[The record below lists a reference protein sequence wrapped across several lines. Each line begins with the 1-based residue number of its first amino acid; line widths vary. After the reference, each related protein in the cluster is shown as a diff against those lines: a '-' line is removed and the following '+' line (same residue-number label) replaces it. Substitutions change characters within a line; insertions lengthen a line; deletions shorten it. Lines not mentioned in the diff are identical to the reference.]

1 MGAQRVS
8 PGHRRGDEP
17 DWWTQPIP
25 GDVSRADLAGNEDL
39 CALGFGDPDE
49 CESGGSS
56 TDVVI
61 GMQPAIVGT
70 FLTVLGASLLAIPL
84 GVMGAVYL
92 NEYGK
97 NGRLARF
104 IRFMTDVMT
113 GVPSVVMGVFIY
125 SIWVLPRGLDGRS
138 AWAASLALACL
149 MLPIVVRST
158 EEMLKL
164 VPDSLR
170 EASAALGTRTWK
182 TTVKVVLPSAVAGI
196 TSGSLLAVARAAG
209 ETAPVVFVIGFVT
222 TTNLSLMG
230 PNTTLSAQIYSQQQ
244 NGGPLATQLAWG
256 AAVTLVALVVVLTL
270 VARTISRRFEIRH
283 EEGPDGTVTEPEAE
297 EPPMATPE
305 QRPDDV
311 TRGVTAGLPR
321 PTVPSAISVHPLG
334 ATGAHDDPAL
344 GDDDFQSRPV
354 VFDVHDLNV
363 HYGSHKAVRNVD
375 MQVRRNEITAFIG
388 PSGCGKTT
396 VLRCFNRM
404 NDLIEAPAST
414 A

>member
-1 MGAQRVS
+1 MTTTAPAARPPSDAAIAASLVGGGAVRPARRFRNGVATVLIVATFFVAAVPLVVMGAQVFS
-8 PGHRRGDEP
+8 QGLGAVTSL

-25 GDVSRADLAGNEDL
+25 ADVSRSDLAGNQTMTD
-39 CALGFGDPDE
+39 LGFGPAEDAP
-49 CESGGSS
+49 GP
-56 TDVVI
+56 TNAVL
-61 GMQPAIVGT
+61 GMAPAIVGT
-70 FLTVLGASLLAIPL
+70 LLTVLAASALAIPL
-84 GVMGAVYL
+84 GILGAVYL
-92 NEYGK
+92 HEYGK
-97 NGRLARF
+97 HGRLASL

-113 GVPSVVMGVFIY
+113 GVPSVIMGVFIY

-138 AWAASLALACL
+138 AWAASLALASL

-158 EEMLKL
+158 EEMLRL

-270 VARTISRRFEIRH
+270 VARTISRRFEIR
-283 EEGPDGTVTEPEAE
+283 
-297 EPPMATPE
+297 
-305 QRPDDV
+305 
-311 TRGVTAGLPR
+311 
-321 PTVPSAISVHPLG
+321 
-334 ATGAHDDPAL
+334 
-344 GDDDFQSRPV
+344 
-354 VFDVHDLNV
+354 
-363 HYGSHKAVRNVD
+363 
-375 MQVRRNEITAFIG
+375 
-388 PSGCGKTT
+388 
-396 VLRCFNRM
+396 
-404 NDLIEAPAST
+404 
-414 A
+414 